1 MNLKT
6 RIEIELLRQ
15 DNELLREVLD
25 YIDTAGADS
34 EALER
39 LRVDYMALADRYD
52 KMSDIADKY
61 AEISDKLIYNK
72 AA

>member
-39 LRVDYMALADRYD
+39 LRADYMALADRYD

>member
-1 MNLKT
+1 MNLKN
-6 RIEIELLRQ
+6 RIEIELMRQ

>member
-1 MNLKT
+1 M
-6 RIEIELLRQ
+6 RQ

-25 YIDTAGADS
+25 YIDTVGADS

-39 LRVDYMALADRYD
+39 LRADYMALADRYD

-72 AA
+72 AT

>member
-1 MNLKT
+1 MNLRN

-34 EALER
+34 EALDR
-39 LRVDYMALADRYD
+39 LRADHTALIDRYD
-52 KMSDIADKY
+52 KLNDDYEA
-61 AEISDKLIYNK
+61 LIDLHSFK
-72 AA
+72 

>member
-1 MNLKT
+1 MNLRN

-25 YIDTAGADS
+25 YIDMAGADN

-39 LRVDYMALADRYD
+39 LRADYMALADRYD

>member
-1 MNLKT
+1 MNLRN

-25 YIDTAGADS
+25 YIDTAGANN

-52 KMSDIADKY
+52 KMSDIAENY
-61 AEISDKLIYNK
+61 AAISDKLIYNK

>member
-1 MNLKT
+1 MNLRN

-25 YIDTAGADS
+25 YIDMAGADS

-39 LRVDYMALADRYD
+39 LRADYMALADRYD

>member
-39 LRVDYMALADRYD
+39 LRADYMALADRYD

-72 AA
+72 AT